1 MMLLGSSMQVLA
13 DRPITVILSNE
24 AASVVLSISMVV
36 FINNYNLEMNAKIE
50 DMGKNLMGTAKFQ

>member
-1 MMLLGSSMQVLA
+1 MQVLA